1 MFFNIL
7 GDCTCKRLANE
18 NGYGN
23 CNKMYKRKPI
33 CYVNQPTS
41 CTDLIKSKTNKGE
54 RVSWE
59 ACKGTY
65 GYLY

>member
-1 MFFNIL
+1 MFFDIL
-7 GDCTCKRLANE
+7 GGCNCKDFVNP

-23 CNKMYKRKPI
+23 CNKKYKKGPI

-41 CTDLIKSKTNKGE
+41 CSDIKPSKSNAGE
-54 RVSWE
+54 RLSWE